1 MIFILSYYIHCF
13 EWWCQKFLPAF
24 SSMSVALL
32 CSLLTLFKGCTSSS
46 LIFLGRTPWD
56 HSRLLNASLLISVEF
71 NQQKAS
77 LSPMWSLRVLTSL
90 AEQGMHR
97 FLRITLKFKV
107 QRRSVKCQKLLH
119 SLASFPSSKFLC
131 AVHHIQWGT
140 VRLPSHPLSKFFV
153 LSVLCPVFFVVI
165 QSCWNNK
172 LQAVY
177 SSFFIS
183 LS

>member
-1 MIFILSYYIHCF
+1 M
-13 EWWCQKFLPAF
+13 
-24 SSMSVALL
+24 
-32 CSLLTLFKGCTSSS
+32 
-46 LIFLGRTPWD
+46 
-56 HSRLLNASLLISVEF
+56 EF

-77 LSPMWSLRVLTSL
+77 LSLMWSLRVLASL

-97 FLRITLKFKV
+97 FLRITLKCKV

-119 SLASFPSSKFLC
+119 SLVSFPSSKFLC
-131 AVHHIQWGT
+131 VIHHIQWGT

-153 LSVLCPVFFVVI
+153 LNVLCPVFCVAI

-177 SSFFIS
+177 SSFLCHWVKEKVLRISIFYFIGS
-183 LS
+183 AHVVYDQEMNRLIFRWQSSFHTNSFVPLTNQWLPTLLRILMNLKISSKNNN